1 MRLVR
6 VVVILALA
14 ATAVVGS
21 ATVAS
26 AHADL
31 LSSDPASGATL
42 ERSPSAIHLTFSEAP
57 DPSLSEVALLN
68 AGGATVPTGTP
79 TMDGA
84 RTFVVS
90 VPDTLPRGVYT
101 VTWRVVSAD
110 DGHVTSGAFP
120 FGVGTSP
127 TGSATSGSTSESG
140 PTPLSVASK
149 SLLYAG
155 SMLLVAV
162 AVVGVA
168 LFGGAPSARR
178 RLGLWAGVAA
188 VAGALGFLVA
198 QQRAIDVPM
207 GTYLRSEAGRDPL
220 WIAIVSLVAL
230 VLAIV
235 AVRSDRRFLPWG
247 AAAAAAI
254 VLGLRAHGGHA
265 ASAPA
270 PVIAE
275 LTQWIHMLAGACWAG
290 GLVLLLLLLRER
302 RDPPVAEA
310 RRYSA
315 MAIVAIAVVVA
326 SGLVRAFTELG
337 GWSGLSST
345 LSTGYGQTLAV
356 KIAVVIAVIAL
367 GAWNRYRGIGRLDN
381 DARPLRRVVTAE
393 IVGVAGI
400 LALTATLTGLAP
412 PASSAEASGDA
423 QAVTV
428 QGSDF
433 ATTVT
438 AEMTI
443 TPGLPGQNA
452 FRATVSAYGTDQP
465 YAADAVVLQLRSVT
479 KPDLPPASVDLTAE
493 GEAWVAQALSPSVAG
508 TYAASLEVRSGTQV
522 AEVPLVVTTRSTGTV
537 TTVPGPGGETI
548 ASGSFPDG
556 VRVDAS
562 TSPGSLTPLHLTAFA
577 PNGAELPIRSAS
589 VTATPDGGPP
599 QRLQMQRFSTG
610 HFAANGTLAAGA
622 WTFDAVM
629 IGKNGTPYQ
638 VTWRASAG

>member
-1 MRLVR
+1 
-6 VVVILALA
+6 
-14 ATAVVGS
+14 
-21 ATVAS
+21 
-26 AHADL
+26 
-31 LSSDPASGATL
+31 
-42 ERSPSAIHLTFSEAP
+42 
-57 DPSLSEVALLN
+57 
-68 AGGATVPTGTP
+68 
-79 TMDGA
+79 
-84 RTFVVS
+84 
-90 VPDTLPRGVYT
+90 
-101 VTWRVVSAD
+101 
-110 DGHVTSGAFP
+110 
-120 FGVGTSP
+120 
-127 TGSATSGSTSESG
+127 
-140 PTPLSVASK
+140 
-149 SLLYAG
+149 
-155 SMLLVAV
+155 
-162 AVVGVA
+162 
-168 LFGGAPSARR
+168 
-178 RLGLWAGVAA
+178 
-188 VAGALGFLVA
+188 
-198 QQRAIDVPM
+198 M

-220 WIAIVSLVAL
+220 LIAIVSLVAL
-230 VLAIV
+230 VLAIG
-235 AVRSDRRFLPWG
+235 AARSDRRVLPWG

-275 LTQWIHMLAGACWAG
+275 LTQWVHMLAGACWAG

-479 KPDLPPASVDLTAE
+479 RAGPASGECRPDGRGRRGVGRPGALALGGRHVRGIARGPVRNAGRRGAARRDDPLDRHGRDGARPRRGDDRLGLVPRRRPRRRVDVTGIADAAPPDRVRAERRGTADPVGLGDGYTRRRTTPAAADAAVQYGSLRRERHTRGRRVDLRRGDGRE
-493 GEAWVAQALSPSVAG
+493 ERHP
-508 TYAASLEVRSGTQV
+508 
-522 AEVPLVVTTRSTGTV
+522 
-537 TTVPGPGGETI
+537 VPGDV
-548 ASGSFPDG
+548 ARLGSVNQPQ
-556 VRVDAS
+556 
-562 TSPGSLTPLHLTAFA
+562 TSS
-577 PNGAELPIRSAS
+577 S
-589 VTATPDGGPP
+589 
-599 QRLQMQRFSTG
+599 
-610 HFAANGTLAAGA
+610 
-622 WTFDAVM
+622 
-629 IGKNGTPYQ
+629 IG
-638 VTWRASAG
+638 